1 MPAKLEASALF
12 EFLGRVDRELAAPS
26 IIFLIGGSAV
36 SIIDPAHSTSD
47 VDLLSPGSV
56 EFDAAVARLGARGE
70 PVLPIQVVGIAE
82 GPEGLE
88 ERAQKIALE
97 GATQLTVLVP
107 ERHDL
112 AIMKLARGY
121 EHDLQALEDIHRL
134 HPFEV
139 ETLVARYQATE
150 VVGPRRRFALA
161 LLDLVARLFGDDEAN
176 KHRPLLAKLAW

>member
-1 MPAKLEASALF
+1 MPAKFEASALF
-12 EFLGRVDRELAAPS
+12 EFLGRVDRELAAPC

-36 SIIDPAHSTSD
+36 SIIDPSHSTSD
-47 VDLLSPGSV
+47 VDLLSPGSE
-56 EFDAAVARLGARGE
+56 EFDAAVARLRARGE
-70 PVLPIQVVGIAE
+70 PVLPVQVVGIAE

-88 ERAQKIALE
+88 GRAQKVALE
-97 GATQLTVLVP
+97 GTTQLTVVVP

-134 HPFEV
+134 QPFDV
-139 ETLVARYQATE
+139 ETLLARYQATE

-161 LLDLVARLFGDDEAN
+161 LLDLIARLFGDDEAN
-176 KHRPLLAKLAW
+176 KRRPLLDKLAW

>member
-1 MPAKLEASALF
+1 MPAKFEASALF

-56 EFDAAVARLGARGE
+56 EFDAAVARLRARGE

-88 ERAQKIALE
+88 KRAQKIALE

-121 EHDLQALEDIHRL
+121 EHDL
-134 HPFEV
+134 
-139 ETLVARYQATE
+139 
-150 VVGPRRRFALA
+150 
-161 LLDLVARLFGDDEAN
+161 
-176 KHRPLLAKLAW
+176 

>member
-1 MPAKLEASALF
+1 M
-12 EFLGRVDRELAAPS
+12 
-26 IIFLIGGSAV
+26 
-36 SIIDPAHSTSD
+36 
-47 VDLLSPGSV
+47 
-56 EFDAAVARLGARGE
+56 
-70 PVLPIQVVGIAE
+70 LPIQVVGIAE

-88 ERAQKIALE
+88 KRAQKIALE

-139 ETLVARYQATE
+139 ETLVARYEATE

-161 LLDLVARLFGDDEAN
+161 LLDLIARLFGDDEAN
-176 KHRPLLAKLAW
+176 KRRPLLDKLAW